1 MPPYSTKKHS
11 YDANSC
17 EANSNSTPKQTIK
30 SNPELFKYSIGDTVY
45 FVFTTC
51 HNYSQIFSG
60 VIVNGE
66 IFDDGT
72 VSYTVNNDDR
82 FENDLFSS
90 YNEATAKLLM
100 MQSIDFKDELTDL
113 LNRVQ
118 YRVQVLADVIYG
130 KYTSIVDIPEE
141 TRCICNATAHNGNI
155 DHSIDVFKVNQLH
168 IKYDIKNERYNFY
181 YHKVNSYD
189 IVSVDELMT
198 ADTEYIRI
206 VDYLERYIKEYVLGE
221 EIDDDY
227 ED

>member
-1 MPPYSTKKHS
+1 MPPYSTKRHS
-11 YDANSC
+11 YDDNCGENS
-17 EANSNSTPKQTIK
+17 SSIQKQTIK

-45 FVFTTC
+45 FVFTSC

-60 VIVNGE
+60 VIINGE
-66 IFDDGT
+66 ISDDGI
-72 VSYTVNNDDR
+72 VSYTVNNANR

-90 YNEATAKLLM
+90 YNEANAKLLM
-100 MQSIDFKDELTDL
+100 SQSIDFKDELNDL

-130 KYTSIVDIPEE
+130 KYTSIIDIPEE

-155 DHSIDVFKVNQLH
+155 EHSIDVFKVNQLH
-168 IKYDIKNERYNFY
+168 IKYDIKNECFNFY
-181 YHKVNSYD
+181 YCKVNSCD
-189 IVSVDELMT
+189 TVSVDELMT

-206 VDYLERYIKEYVLGE
+206 VDYLERYIKEYVLDE